1 MYVCFF
7 HLAVLDAADMN
18 EWNGVVGNVQ
28 KLLLGALT
36 VVFDSIFIF
45 QHYVMYHG
53 LSPRSLSI
61 AKASSSQWAKIEDDT
76 NYETLLSNE
85 DYEIGEE

>member
-1 MYVCFF
+1 
-7 HLAVLDAADMN
+7 MN

-45 QHYVMYHG
+45 QHYVLYKGM
-53 LSPRSLSI
+53 SPRSMSMMES
-61 AKASSSQWAKIEDDT
+61 SSSQWAKVDSK
-76 NYETLLSNE
+76 YEYQPRYEHLLTDPHD
-85 DYEIGEE
+85 DYEVGE

>member
-1 MYVCFF
+1 
-7 HLAVLDAADMN
+7 MN

-45 QHYVMYHG
+45 QHYVLYKG
-53 LSPRSLSI
+53 LSPRSMSI
-61 AKASSSQWAKIEDDT
+61 VEASSSQWSKIDT
-76 NYETLLSNE
+76 RYETLLSSE
-85 DYEIGEE
+85 DYEVGDERLGD